1 MANFDKEMY
10 DTWQRLLREDGH
22 LRGTDFFAFRLGWLE
37 CKAAQQ
43 KYALDAANAAPV
55 EADSKSDIIPAG
67 EVDSQPRQ

>member
-1 MANFDKEMY
+1 MTNMDKEMY

-43 KYALDAANAAPV
+43 SVQRIASRRVLAWVIWGIVTALSILFIVNGV
-55 EADSKSDIIPAG
+55 
-67 EVDSQPRQ
+67 R